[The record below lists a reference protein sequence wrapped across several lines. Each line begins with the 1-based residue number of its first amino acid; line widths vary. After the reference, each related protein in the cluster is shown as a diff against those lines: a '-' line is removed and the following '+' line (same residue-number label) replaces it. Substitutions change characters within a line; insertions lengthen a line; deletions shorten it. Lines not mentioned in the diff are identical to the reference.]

1 MKLLIDF
8 FPVFAFFVAYKAFDI
23 YVATSVLIVTFSL
36 QFLLDWK
43 KNRKIN
49 KMHLT
54 SLILVIIF
62 GGITLT
68 LKDEK
73 FIQWKPTVVN
83 WLFAAA
89 FLLMPLFTKQ
99 TVVQRILGQNI
110 KLPSNLWGQLNLM
123 WVTFFLIS
131 GAANLY
137 VVYHFDESTWVN
149 FKLFGLL
156 GLTLLFVVLQGIW
169 LTRKGQIIEADPE
182 SGEADTAPNEQP
194 VSLNDKK

>member
-23 YVATSVLIVTFSL
+23 YVATSVLIITFSL
-36 QFLLDWK
+36 QFLFDWR

-110 KLPSNLWGQLNLM
+110 KLPSNLWVQLNLM

-137 VVYHFDESTWVN
+137 VVYHYDESTWVN

-169 LTRKGQIIEADPE
+169 LTRKGQIIEADPG